1 MDNMRLAFF
10 TEDDTFPF
18 YIQYG
23 SHDKRLHLHGHDD
36 FFELT
41 IVLGGEAT
49 HLVGNERSQ
58 IKKGDVFVMGNGI
71 MHGYEDP
78 HDFRIC
84 NIMFRPEALLSADYD
99 VKKLPGF
106 HSLFLLEPL
115 FNTPQG
121 FQSRLTLDAEQFR
134 TICRL
139 IDITIAEYNA
149 VQPGRKTLLLSYFM
163 QIVVL
168 LSRFYD
174 DRSRYQQLAKTV
186 HREIAEIAMAAAF
199 MENHY
204 MEALPMQRIL
214 AESHYSQRHFIR
226 LFSSAYHMPPLKYLL
241 GIRIRHACT
250 LLRETDLSIME
261 IATMCGFEDSN
272 YFSRIFRSNMDCSPS
287 EYRKKTSV

>member
-1 MDNMRLAFF
+1 MDNMKLAYF
-10 TEDDTFPF
+10 TEDDAFPF
-18 YIQYG
+18 FIQYG
-23 SHDKRLHLHGHDD
+23 SHEKRLHLHGHED

-41 IVLGGEAT
+41 IVLDGKAT

-71 MHGYEDP
+71 LHGYEEP
-78 HDFRIC
+78 QNFRIC

-106 HSLFLLEPL
+106 HALFLLEPL

-121 FQSRLTLDAEQFR
+121 FQSRLILNSEQFR
-134 TICRL
+134 TVCQL

-149 VQPGRKTLLLSYFM
+149 EQPGRKTLLLSYFM

-174 DRSRYQQLAKTV
+174 DPSRHQGITKTG
-186 HREIAEIAMAAAF
+186 HREITEIAAAAAF

-204 MEALPMQRIL
+204 MEPLPMQRIL

-226 LFSSAYHMPPLKYLL
+226 LFTSAYHMPPLKYLL
-241 GIRIRHACT
+241 TIRLRHACA
-250 LLRETDLSIME
+250 LLRETTLSITE
-261 IATMCGFEDSN
+261 IAALCGFEDSN
-272 YFSRIFRSNMDCSPS
+272 YFSRVFRNGMDCSPS
-287 EYRKKTSV
+287 EFRQRT